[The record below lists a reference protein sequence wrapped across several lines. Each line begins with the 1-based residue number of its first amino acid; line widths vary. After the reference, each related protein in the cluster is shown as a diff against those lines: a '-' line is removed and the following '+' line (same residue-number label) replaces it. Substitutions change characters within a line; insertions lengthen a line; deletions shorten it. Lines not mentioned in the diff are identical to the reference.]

1 MKKILSI
8 CALGGVFLS
17 ASATVSAVQ
26 FTHASALQ
34 PSLAWFGWFKSDKKE
49 EATEAEAK
57 VAEAAEATQAAD
69 EEQGGI
75 KVAELRK
82 LAEDTLKTLQS
93 KRGELEKVAA
103 LLKEIPLSE
112 QLSAKAREYQ
122 GQVSDLTTQ
131 INALRE
137 QAQGY
142 IAQLEAMGVPVDSLV
157 ASMSEALQGASAR

>member
-8 CALGGVFLS
+8 CALGGIFLS
-17 ASATVSAVQ
+17 ASATASAVQ

-69 EEQGGI
+69 EQGGI

-122 GQVSDLTTQ
+122 GQVSALTTQ